1 MGRRGVVED
10 KLAGGVAWACFGE
23 VLTEARRVG
32 GVWKAVAF
40 TVLHEKL
47 AEAEAET
54 WWEAIERAAE
64 AAELAAR
71 GGGAA

>member
-10 KLAGGVAWACFGE
+10 KLAGEVAWACFGD

-40 TVLHEKL
+40 SVLHEKL
-47 AEAEAET
+47 AEAEADE
-54 WWEAIERAAE
+54 WWVAMEKAAE
-64 AAELAAR
+64 AARE
-71 GGGAA
+71 GGAA